1 MKNSYLNNLK
11 GMERN
16 LVDGTISYEVANK
29 MMKRKPPLR
38 ERIGEERTISIKKD
52 IDVERIN
59 SEIEEVDTKYFEW
72 RNDDICQIMLQT
84 CHENATV
91 PNAYF
96 GSREFKEIE
105 DAGYKEEDFI
115 YPIFNMEYTNQ
126 LLKELKMF
134 RSRLM
139 LLKPKSCLS
148 WHYDPSMRIHI
159 PLSGYSD
166 IFHIIEVKGKKV
178 IHQIEKGDAHLMNT
192 EVYHSGVNLSRTV
205 ERLHIV
211 GCVNVDE

>member
-159 PLSGYSD
+159 PLSGDSD
-166 IFHIIEVKGKKV
+166 SFHIIEVKGKKV
-178 IHQIEKGDAHLMNT
+178 IHQIEK
-192 EVYHSGVNLSRTV
+192 
-205 ERLHIV
+205 
-211 GCVNVDE
+211 

>member
-1 MKNSYLNNLK
+1 MRNSYLNNLK

-38 ERIGEERTISIKKD
+38 ERIGEERTMSIKKD

-59 SEIEEVDTKYFEW
+59 SEIEEVDNKYFEW

-115 YPIFNMEYTNQ
+115 YLINLEVFCHF
-126 LLKELKMF
+126 LLK
-134 RSRLM
+134 
-139 LLKPKSCLS
+139 
-148 WHYDPSMRIHI
+148 
-159 PLSGYSD
+159 
-166 IFHIIEVKGKKV
+166 
-178 IHQIEKGDAHLMNT
+178 
-192 EVYHSGVNLSRTV
+192 NL
-205 ERLHIV
+205 
-211 GCVNVDE
+211 

>member
-139 LLKPKSCLS
+139 LLKPKSCFT
-148 WHYDPSMRIHI
+148 
-159 PLSGYSD
+159 LSG
-166 IFHIIEVKGKKV
+166 
-178 IHQIEKGDAHLMNT
+178 Q
-192 EVYHSGVNLSRTV
+192 LS
-205 ERLHIV
+205 LKLLSK
-211 GCVNVDE
+211 